1 MTELQ
6 ESTLAEERAK
16 EAQKA
21 ARQAE
26 QLLNDSL
33 QSIHNAWDAVS
44 SKVRLFVWHELLK
57 K

>member
-1 MTELQ
+1 MLARQLQRVLAPTYSHLICQLQ

-26 QLLNDSL
+26 QLLNDSA
-33 QSIHNAWDAVS
+33 NRF
-44 SKVRLFVWHELLK
+44 SK
-57 K
+57 